1 LTPTPT
7 PYNIESKSY
16 TYIVVTRLQRK
27 YKTMYHD
34 IKKPSDRVRPRD
46 RKPDQITNHTATT
59 VVLIILVIA
68 LYLMAGHYDFQAI
81 QAGI

>member
-1 LTPTPT
+1 
-7 PYNIESKSY
+7 
-16 TYIVVTRLQRK
+16 
-27 YKTMYHD
+27 MYHD

-46 RKPDQITNHTATT
+46 RKTEQITNHNATT
-59 VVLIILVIA
+59 IILIILVIA

>member
-1 LTPTPT
+1 
-7 PYNIESKSY
+7 
-16 TYIVVTRLQRK
+16 
-27 YKTMYHD
+27 MYHD

-46 RKPDQITNHTATT
+46 RHTKKEDHNTT
-59 VVLIILVIA
+59 VTVLLIVLVVP